1 MIKIQNIISSEKFLI
16 IEGGKFQWQ
25 CFGNNARYLDFES
38 NTSCVF
44 DSETGVIFIVDY
56 ERDDKFYRYVNPEY
70 IEEYIAECEFRNVKP
85 YEIIDGVEAI
95 KVQKL
100 GS

>member
-70 IEEYIAECEFRNVKP
+70 MEEYPVGNIS
-85 YEIIDGVEAI
+85 VEER
-95 KVQKL
+95 KERFYKKNK
-100 GS
+100 